1 MTREVAALGG
11 REFPPSMSDLK
22 PGGLYSLS
30 TLFLALGRGALC
42 APSDLN
48 SVMGEL
54 CLFEL
59 YRKYSTCFRFFN
71 ERVENTRTSI
81 QKAPPL
87 IIIRRQ
93 TIMAVKEKMRI
104 RLKGYDHNLVDKAAE
119 MIV

>member
-30 TLFLALGRGALC
+30 TLFLALGRGRYALFG
-42 APSDLN
+42 LN

-59 YRKYSTCFRFFN
+59 YRKY
-71 ERVENTRTSI
+71 E
-81 QKAPPL
+81 
-87 IIIRRQ
+87 
-93 TIMAVKEKMRI
+93 
-104 RLKGYDHNLVDKAAE
+104 
-119 MIV
+119 